1 MDYWDHRRDYR
12 RDYRDYWDYRDYID
26 YRYYIQ
32 AIEREISNITAESNQ
47 LKLF

>member
-1 MDYWDHRRDYR
+1 MQTIYNKMIIFNKFKKYD
-12 RDYRDYWDYRDYID
+12 ID